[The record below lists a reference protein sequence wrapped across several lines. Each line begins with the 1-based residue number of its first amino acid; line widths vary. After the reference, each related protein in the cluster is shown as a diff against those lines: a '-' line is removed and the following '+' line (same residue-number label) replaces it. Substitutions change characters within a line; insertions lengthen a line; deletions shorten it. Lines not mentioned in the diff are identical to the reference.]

1 MISVPSTAA
10 LLDTA
15 DSDFGRDVLLG
26 LSLQQKQVPCHWL
39 HDHRGTE
46 LFEDIAMLPEHYPT
60 RAEVRILR
68 RAARHVAHAA
78 GPRATMVEF
87 GSGSMRKTPLVLS
100 ALDSPAAYVAVDVSA
115 PFLRESAVGLQGL
128 FPRIPMRP
136 LVADVHA
143 LKALPEMQSAGGRR
157 LGFFPGSTIGNCTPE
172 EAVDLLGTFARV
184 LGPDGLLLVGA
195 DATQDPRLLIPAYD
209 DRQGVTATFNHNL
222 LRRINRELAG
232 TFDDMGFRHEA
243 RYDAALQRVEM
254 HLVSRYAQRVQVL
267 GHDFRFTR
275 GESLHTQ
282 SAHKWSPIKFQALA
296 QRAGW
301 TPLALWMDDASRFTV
316 YLLARSY

>member
-1 MISVPSTAA
+1 MISLPSTAA

-26 LSLQQKQVPCHWL
+26 LSRKQKQVPCTWL
-39 HDHRGTE
+39 YDHRGSE
-46 LFEDIAMLPEHYPT
+46 LFEDIATLPEYYPT
-60 RAEVRILR
+60 RAEVGILR
-68 RAARHVAHAA
+68 RAARHIAHAA
-78 GPRATMVEF
+78 GQGVTLVEF
-87 GSGSMRKTPLVLS
+87 GSGASRKTPLVLS
-100 ALDSPAAYVAVDVSA
+100 ALESPAAYVAVDISA
-115 PFLRESAVGLQGL
+115 QFLRESVVGLQGL
-128 FPRIPMRP
+128 FPCTPMHP
-136 LVADVHA
+136 LVADFHT
-143 LKALPEMQSAGGRR
+143 LKALPGVDSGGRR

-195 DATQDPRLLIPAYD
+195 DATQDPRLLLPAYD

-254 HLVSRYAQRVQVL
+254 HLVSRYAQRVHVL
-267 GHDFRFTR
+267 GHDFRFAR
-275 GESLHTQ
+275 GESLHTE
-282 SAHKWSPIKFQALA
+282 SSHKWSPIKFQALV